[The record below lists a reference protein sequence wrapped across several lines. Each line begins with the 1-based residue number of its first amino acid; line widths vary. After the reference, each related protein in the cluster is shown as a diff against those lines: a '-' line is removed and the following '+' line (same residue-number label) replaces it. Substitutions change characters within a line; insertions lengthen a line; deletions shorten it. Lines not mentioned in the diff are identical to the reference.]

1 MKPRASTH
9 SGFIGRILLCSVSLA
24 FFGAGGIAQND
35 GPSPSPRDMARGGA
49 KRDQPV
55 ALHVD
60 SNLVQ
65 IPVTVL
71 DRNEECIAG
80 LDKDTFRLFDDKA
93 EQIITHFAVETAP
106 VSIGFVFDTSASMH
120 NKMQKSR
127 EAVSTFL
134 KAAVQDDEFFL
145 VEFNDRVN
153 MRADFTKDVDEIT
166 RQLAFIQPMGRTA
179 LLDAIDLSIQH
190 MRQAANMR
198 KALVIVS
205 DGGDNRSRRTIGEI
219 KSLVKEAD
227 VQIYAIGIFDPIE
240 VRMLTPEDAAG
251 PALLRG
257 LGKQSGGHLFEIENL
272 NQLSGVASKI
282 GDALRTQYVLG
293 YYPTA
298 SKHDGKYHKVE
309 VKLVQAKGAPKLQ
322 ASWRRGYYA
331 PGN

>member
-1 MKPRASTH
+1 MKPRVSTR
-9 SGFIGRILLCSVSLA
+9 SGFIWRILLCSVSLA
-24 FFGAGGIAQND
+24 LFGAVGIAQND
-35 GPSPSPRDMARGGA
+35 GPSPPSRDKLRGRA
-49 KRDQPV
+49 KGDQPI

-71 DRNEECIAG
+71 DRDEECIAG
-80 LDKDTFRLFDDKA
+80 LGKDTFRLFDDKA
-93 EQIITHFAVETAP
+93 EQVITHFAVETAP

-127 EAVSTFL
+127 EAVATFL

-145 VEFNDRVN
+145 VDFNDHVN
-153 MRADFTKDVDEIT
+153 MRADFTKDVDVIT

-179 LLDAIDLSIQH
+179 LLDAIDLSMQH

-198 KALVIVS
+198 KALIIVS
-205 DGGDNRSRRTIGEI
+205 DGGDNRSRRTMGEI

-227 VQIYAIGIFDPIE
+227 VQIYSIGIFDPIE

-251 PALLRG
+251 PALLKG
-257 LGKQSGGHLFEIENL
+257 LGKQSGGHLFEIDNL

-293 YYPTA
+293 YYPTG

-309 VKLVQAKGAPKLQ
+309 VKLVQSKGAPKLQ

>member
-1 MKPRASTH
+1 MNPGVPARA
-9 SGFIGRILLCSVSLA
+9 GFIWKILLCSVSLG
-24 FFGAGGIAQND
+24 FLGAQGIAQND
-35 GPSPSPRDMARGGA
+35 GPSPPSSDKARGRA
-49 KRDQPV
+49 KSDPPV
-55 ALHVD
+55 TLHVD

-71 DRNEECIAG
+71 DRNEQIIAG
-80 LDKDTFRLFDDKA
+80 LQKETFRVFDDKA
-93 EQIITHFAVETAP
+93 EQEITHFAVESAP
-106 VSIGFVFDTSASMH
+106 ISVGFVFDASASMH

-134 KAAVQDDEFFL
+134 RTAIQDDQFFL
-145 VEFNDRVN
+145 VEFNDHVN
-153 MRADFTKDVDEIT
+153 MRADFTKDVETINRT
-166 RQLAFIQPMGRTA
+166 LAYIQPTGRTA
-179 LLDAIDLSIQH
+179 LLDAIDFSIQH

-198 KALVIVS
+198 RALIIVS
-205 DGGDNRSRRTIGEI
+205 DGGDNRSRRTVGEV

-251 PALLRG
+251 PALLKG
-257 LGKQSGGHLFEIENL
+257 LARQSGGHLFEIDNL
-272 NQLSGVASKI
+272 SQLSAVASKI

-293 YYPTA
+293 YYPTQ

-309 VKLVQAKGAPKLQ
+309 VKLVQPKGAPKFQ

>member
-1 MKPRASTH
+1 MKASVRPGASYFTK
-9 SGFIGRILLCSVSLA
+9 ILLCCLCLA
-24 FFGAGGIAQND
+24 FLGVRGIAQND
-35 GPSPSPRDMARGGA
+35 GPAPSSRDKAQGRA
-49 KRDQPV
+49 KAEEAV

-71 DRNEECIAG
+71 DRNEQSIPG
-80 LDKDTFRLFDDKA
+80 LEKETFRLFDDKT
-93 EQIITHFAVETAP
+93 EQAITHFAVETAP
-106 VSIGFVFDTSASMH
+106 ISIGFVFDTSASMH

-134 KAAVQDDEFFL
+134 KTAVRDDEFFL
-145 VEFNDRVN
+145 VEFNDHVN
-153 MRADFTKDVDEIT
+153 MRTDFTKDVEEVE
-166 RQLAFIQPMGRTA
+166 RQLAYIQPTGRTA
-179 LLDAIDLSIQH
+179 LLDAIDLSIHH
-190 MRQAANMR
+190 MRQATNTR
-198 KALVIVS
+198 RALIIVS
-205 DGGDNRSRRTIGEI
+205 DGGDNRSRRTVGEI

-251 PALLRG
+251 PALLKN
-257 LGKQSGGHLFEIENL
+257 LAKQSGGHLYEIENL
-272 NQLSGVASKI
+272 NQLAGVASKI
-282 GDALRTQYVLG
+282 GEALRTQYVLG
-293 YYPTA
+293 YYPTQ

-309 VKLVQAKGAPKLQ
+309 VKLVQPKDGPKLQ